1 MTKLVIIGGGP
12 AGNACATYAARFG
25 ADVVMIEDQ
34 IIGGAAH
41 LLDCV
46 PSKAMIATGGAMAF
60 LRRSKG
66 MGLEDVDPHIDPG
79 ALRTRLAGI
88 QSRLRDSSTSL
99 LGSQGVRIVYGRGS
113 LLDEHRVLAELDDG
127 TE

>member
-12 AGNACATYAARFG
+12 AGNSCATYAARFG

-34 IIGGAAH
+34 IVGGAAH

-60 LRRSKG
+60 LRRSAG
-66 MGLEDVDPHIDPG
+66 MGLEDVDPHIDPK
-79 ALRTRLAGI
+79 ALRARLEGI
-88 QSRLRDSSTSL
+88 QHRLRDSSTSL
-99 LGSQGVRIVYGRGS
+99 LTSQGVRIVNGRGS
-113 LLDEHRVLAELDDG
+113 LIDDHRVLALSLIHI
-127 TE
+127 